1 MEATRKGENRKLVI
15 MKSNKNQNHEAE
27 FSMERH
33 EIDDWVV

>member
-15 MKSNKNQNHEAE
+15 TKSNKNQNHEVE

-33 EIDDWVV
+33 EIDDQAV